1 VAPRLIMPLP
11 GNERLADSVA
21 KAGSWEIGRV
31 EVHLFPDQESNVRLA
46 SDVRGRPVYLLCS
59 LDRPDAKFL
68 RLMFAADTARELG
81 ATEVNLVAPYLAYMR
96 QDRRFREGEAIT
108 SKTFARLLSTGIDRL
123 ICVDPHLHRYRSL
136 SALYPLPTQIVH
148 AADALAAWIAA
159 NVRRPLIV
167 GPDEES
173 TQWVSAVAALARA
186 PYAVSKKHRRG
197 DRDVEVILP
206 DLSQFRDRRP
216 VLVDDIASS
225 GRTLVESALGL
236 RRQKLPRPVCVLV
249 HAVFA
254 AGAWEKLAELAERIV
269 STDTI
274 FHPTNE
280 ISVGSALAEALSSTL
295 AERHE

>member
-1 VAPRLIMPLP
+1 MAPRLILPLP

-21 KAGSWEIGRV
+21 RFGGWEIGRV

-46 SDVRGRPVYLLCS
+46 TDVRGRPVDLLCS

-68 RLMFAADTARELG
+68 NLMFAADTARELG

-108 SKTFARLLSTGIDRL
+108 SKTFARLLSTSIDRL
-123 ICVDPHLHRYRSL
+123 ICVDPHLHQHRSL
-136 SALYPLPTQIVH
+136 AALYPLPTHVVH
-148 AADALAAWIAA
+148 TADALAAWIA
-159 NVRRPLIV
+159 VHVPRPLIV

-186 PYAVSKKHRRG
+186 PYVVSTKHRRG

-206 DLSQFRDRRP
+206 DLSRFRDRRP

-225 GRTLVESALGL
+225 GRTLAEAALGL
-236 RRQKLPRPVCVLV
+236 RRQKLPRAICVVV

-254 AGAWEKLAELAERIV
+254 AGAWEELAELTERIV

-274 FHPTNE
+274 FHPTNG
-280 ISVGSALAEALSSTL
+280 ISVGAALAEALSLRL